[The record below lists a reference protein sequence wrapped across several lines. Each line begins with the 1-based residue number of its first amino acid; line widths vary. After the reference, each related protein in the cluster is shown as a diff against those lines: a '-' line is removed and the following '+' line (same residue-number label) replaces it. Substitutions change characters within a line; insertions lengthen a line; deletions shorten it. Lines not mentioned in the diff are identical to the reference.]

1 MDNVLNNL
9 QSLISEEETSK
20 ELSVEEKIAN
30 LGPEPSL
37 IQVATVLLS
46 QSSNAELEAKKV
58 TKQLARNLV
67 ETVQT
72 VKTHHADIE
81 VLKTDMDKA
90 KESHYEI
97 KSNPDELMNKF
108 NQMHSMVSKTYLMIC
123 QNQQRS
129 SKGNFTLS
137 GEQMPK
143 FRAGEDLIS
152 TVINLVYTKYEFYI
166 DQQEFKVVHRLPGNR
181 ILFALNNRLP
191 GWSHEQLIRAMNSNP
206 NSDIKVFVKIQLFE
220 PYSELHYIARRLKHH
235 QIITYYRLDDNG
247 LTYIALNEQTRAFK
261 FTGLQQLTQLQLEI
275 PPEILAEL
283 SERRRRIA
291 ESDDKNTEE
300 NMKKAYEPRPNPP
313 PKSDSSRGATSK
325 QPNSNQ
331 SNFHSR
337 PAHLQSAKPRS
348 PNSAP
353 PSSQPNQTRTTSA
366 QPNNPSPA
374 KVSPIPTLPSP
385 SVPLPPIK
393 SATFPSRNPPP
404 TRFRFQSSTGWGA
417 AGSSST
423 STSPFIFGASAAPR
437 QSVKDLNK
445 IFSEQ
450 LGYMDHISHVM
461 ARTPTN

>member
-20 ELSVEEKIAN
+20 ELSVEEKIAK
-30 LGPEPSL
+30 LDPEPSL

-90 KESHYEI
+90 K
-97 KSNPDELMNKF
+97 L
-108 NQMHSMVSKTYLMIC
+108 
-123 QNQQRS
+123 
-129 SKGNFTLS
+129 
-137 GEQMPK
+137 
-143 FRAGEDLIS
+143 
-152 TVINLVYTKYEFYI
+152 
-166 DQQEFKVVHRLPGNR
+166 
-181 ILFALNNRLP
+181 
-191 GWSHEQLIRAMNSNP
+191 
-206 NSDIKVFVKIQLFE
+206 
-220 PYSELHYIARRLKHH
+220 
-235 QIITYYRLDDNG
+235 
-247 LTYIALNEQTRAFK
+247 
-261 FTGLQQLTQLQLEI
+261 
-275 PPEILAEL
+275 
-283 SERRRRIA
+283 
-291 ESDDKNTEE
+291 
-300 NMKKAYEPRPNPP
+300 
-313 PKSDSSRGATSK
+313 
-325 QPNSNQ
+325 
-331 SNFHSR
+331 
-337 PAHLQSAKPRS
+337 
-348 PNSAP
+348 
-353 PSSQPNQTRTTSA
+353 
-366 QPNNPSPA
+366 
-374 KVSPIPTLPSP
+374 SPIPTLHIP

-450 LGYMDHISHVM
+450 LGYMDHISQVM